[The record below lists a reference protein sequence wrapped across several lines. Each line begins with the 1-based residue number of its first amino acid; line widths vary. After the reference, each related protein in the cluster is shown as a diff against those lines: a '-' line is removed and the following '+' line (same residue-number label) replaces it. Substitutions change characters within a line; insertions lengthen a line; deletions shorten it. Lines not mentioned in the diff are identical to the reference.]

1 MFLEQYSV
9 RDLLAI
15 VAAFQVVETLLADWQ
30 SQIIAELC
38 AMVLN

>member
-15 VAAFQVVETLLADWQ
+15 VATFKVAETLLADWQ